1 MLRFRALQVAGALAL
16 ICSAVLFAADNRELG
31 TWRLR
36 SQKVVEGSSPI
47 PLFAPKTI
55 MTIKQGTSGNV
66 TLQFDPKLPESPAL
80 RGQAMRETNF
90 SPDGKTMTE
99 TVLGAEPTRYRIVNI
114 WDKQ

>member
-1 MLRFRALQVAGALAL
+1 MLKVRALQIAGALVL
-16 ICSAVLFAADNRELG
+16 ICSPVLLAADNHELG

-55 MTIKQGTSGNV
+55 MTIRQGTAGNF
-66 TLQFDPKLPESPAL
+66 TLQFEPKVADSPAL
-80 RGQAMRETNF
+80 QGQAMRGTSF
-90 SPDGKTMTE
+90 SADGKTMTE
-99 TVLGAEPTRYRIVNI
+99 TVSGTEPSRYRIVNI